1 MARKT
6 VERERAY
13 YNGQLVT
20 ILEKGRRT
28 SKVRTV
34 YGFVEEDVLN
44 KELDFNVEDDQ
55 ATLIFEEAE

>member
-20 ILEKGRRT
+20 ILKRIRRNCQ
-28 SKVRTV
+28 VRTAHGYV
-34 YGFVEEDVLN
+34 LDDVPV